1 MKNPFC
7 LADGEKIC
15 FEEHE
20 KRRKKGGVQLPSR
33 SYVEQYEKDFF
44 GEKCPKQPEKAKK
57 HAKKER
63 LSTLLFRVSEW

>member
-33 SYVEQYEKDFF
+33 PYVKHYEKDFF
-44 GEKCPKQPEKAKK
+44 QRKMPKTARKSEKTRKK
-57 HAKKER
+57 GAFAYAPF
-63 LSTLLFRVSEW
+63 SYV